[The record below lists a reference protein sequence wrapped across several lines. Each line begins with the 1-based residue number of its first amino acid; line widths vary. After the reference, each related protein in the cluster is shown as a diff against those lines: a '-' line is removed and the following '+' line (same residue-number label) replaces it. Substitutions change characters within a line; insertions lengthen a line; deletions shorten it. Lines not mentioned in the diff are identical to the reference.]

1 MSRVERKEKEK
12 KEKGHPIY
20 QYILIVAI
28 LLTILSGIVIV
39 DEAVRSMLMTEEPK
53 AFGYKKINETVHQ
66 IYFCGQKIHIDEIE
80 VRGQYLQWKADV
92 QDLWQQLKDLT
103 GDLIADYL

>member
-12 KEKGHPIY
+12 KEKKHPIY
-20 QYILIVAI
+20 RYILIA
-28 LLTILSGIVIV
+28 TIFLIIFSGIIIV

-53 AFGYKKINETVHQ
+53 AFGYKKIDATIHQ
-66 IYFCGQKIHIDEIE
+66 IYFCGQKIYIDEIE

-92 QDLWQQLKDLT
+92 QDLWKQLKDLT
-103 GDLIADYL
+103 GRLIVDHL